1 MPYNAP
7 SPSDEDPKNT
17 AKARLGILFFQGIQ
31 VHSSEVRY
39 CYWMVLERSAL
50 GYVHQPP
57 IFTFKF
63 RTSKNQCSA
72 ASVLAARMAGVTAR
86 SSLETEKGSYR
97 IAAD

>member
-1 MPYNAP
+1 M
-7 SPSDEDPKNT
+7 SV
-17 AKARLGILFFQGIQ
+17 FFMALD
-31 VHSSEVRY
+31 SER
-39 CYWMVLERSAL
+39 WDFSERWAHNLERSAL

>member
-1 MPYNAP
+1 M
-7 SPSDEDPKNT
+7 SV
-17 AKARLGILFFQGIQ
+17 FFMALD
-31 VHSSEVRY
+31 SER
-39 CYWMVLERSAL
+39 WDFSERWAHNLERSAL

-86 SSLETEKGSYR
+86 SSLETEKVATESQQIENVTQAKLENR
-97 IAAD
+97 V